1 MLRKTLLIFVLYALM
16 TIEAFVKAKLA
27 ESKALREEVE
37 TIMSYTSPDDVMDAM
52 ITRDEFRTD
61 LQKLNNK
68 IADKIDKL
76 ESLKRRV
83 AEVRREQATDCKKL
97 ENYKFSLLYDRKRG
111 NV

>member
-1 MLRKTLLIFVLYALM
+1 M
-16 TIEAFVKAKLA
+16 TIAEFVNAKLA
-27 ESKALREEVE
+27 ESKTLREEVPK
-37 TIMSYTSPDDVMDAM
+37 IMSYVSPDDVMSEC

-68 IADKIDKL
+68 IADEIDKL